1 MKRSF
6 FFCATSKVTS
16 KLLPLKT
23 AITAKYFILDNQV
36 YSVLGGGQQGAS
48 CFSVAIK
55 PGY

>member
-6 FFCATSKVTS
+6 FVCATSKVTS

-36 YSVLGGGQQGAS
+36 GSVLGGGS
-48 CFSVAIK
+48 KELPVF
-55 PGY
+55 

>member
-6 FFCATSKVTS
+6 FFVQLLKLTSE
-16 KLLPLKT
+16 LLPVKT

-36 YSVLGGGQQGAS
+36 SSVLGGGQQGAS
-48 CFSVAIK
+48 CFLVAVK